1 MRLEPTP
8 AQSAGPFYPTE
19 LPLDDDQ
26 DLTRV
31 RGALGLA
38 QGRITD
44 LSGRLF
50 DRNGRPIHPARI
62 RRDAAVGRS
71 LFAACD

>member
-1 MRLEPTP
+1 MEPTP

-19 LPLDDDQ
+19 PPLDDDQ

-38 QGRITD
+38 QGRIK
-44 LSGRLF
+44 L
-50 DRNGRPIHPARI
+50 
-62 RRDAAVGRS
+62 AAN
-71 LFAACD
+71 FALILEVTPRG